1 MKELIGA
8 AERARSC
15 VGRYG
20 GSAKAADTEAVV
32 IPANKEQPRQAFVRF
47 CTAGCIVEYKW
58 YWAAADKKKEKRII
72 LVEIKIKVM
81 IWSAKSQLPS
91 E

>member
-47 CTAGCIVEYKW
+47 CTAGCIVEYK
-58 YWAAADKKKEKRII
+58 
-72 LVEIKIKVM
+72 
-81 IWSAKSQLPS
+81 
-91 E
+91 